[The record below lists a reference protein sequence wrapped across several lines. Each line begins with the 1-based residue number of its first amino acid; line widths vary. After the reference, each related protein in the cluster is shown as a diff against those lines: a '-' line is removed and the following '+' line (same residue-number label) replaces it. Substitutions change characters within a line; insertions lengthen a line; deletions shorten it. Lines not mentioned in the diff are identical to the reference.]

1 MNDNPFS
8 PSWYR
13 VATLRPRLRSHHR
26 IIRHVYRGKVAYL
39 LADRITGDVYRFTP
53 AAYRFIGLMN
63 GTRSVQEIL
72 DILAKKDDP
81 YIPGQ
86 DQVIEILS
94 QLHTMDALVCDVPP
108 DTDELLLR
116 RKQREQPPYLT
127 QLKQSLLFLRFPL
140 FDPEK
145 LLLACRPVLRFLFTR
160 LFFCGLLGIYF
171 LAAMQLLISWPALTS
186 DLVDTLFTR
195 HNLLL
200 LWCIYPLIKAGHELA
215 HALAVK
221 KWGGEVHEIGIM
233 LLLLLPV
240 PYVDASSSAT
250 FRDKGQR
257 ITVSGAGVM
266 TELLFASIALL
277 IWPRLEP
284 GLAKSIAYNVI
295 MIGGFSTLLFNGN
308 PLVRFDGY
316 YVLSDLLELPNLAQR
331 SRSYLSYLVFRYLLG
346 IKEMPT
352 PSGSAA
358 EKRWYLLYGVAAFV
372 YRIVLYSSIFLLLS
386 HRFSWLGTAFG
397 VIAMGQLL
405 LVPACTTLHRLFTTA
420 SYQQYRSRM
429 LLRSAVIAVGICSVL
444 TLLPLPYATRV
455 EGVVWPP
462 DDSFVRMHT
471 AGFIKKVVA
480 PPNGWVQKNDTLI
493 ECEDPQLS
501 ADLLLLQSQIR
512 EYQTRKNAAFATAPI
527 EATIIDERLQELQE
541 RLLEKQAD
549 QERLTIRSPAEGQ
562 FVIPGDILLS
572 GRFMHRGDPLAY
584 VLATG
589 NRVRTVVSQEDI
601 DIITEK
607 TRAVE
612 LLLLT
617 APETIYTGR
626 IATTNPQATLLL
638 PDPALGTAGGG
649 SILMD
654 PADPSG
660 RKMLEER
667 FQLDITLDSP
677 LAKPFIGSRVL
688 VRFDHG
694 NEPLAIRWLRKIRQ
708 LFLAQLHG

>member
-26 IIRHVYRGKVAYL
+26 IIRHVYRGEVAYL
-39 LADRITGDVYRFTP
+39 LADRVSGDVYRFTP
-53 AAYRFIGLMN
+53 AAYRFIGLMS

-81 YIPGQ
+81 DIPGQ
-86 DQVIEILS
+86 DQVIAILS
-94 QLHTMDALVCDVPP
+94 QLHTMDALICDVPP

-116 RKQREQPPYLT
+116 SRQREQPHYLT
-127 QLKQSLLFLRFPL
+127 QLKQSLLFLRVPL

-145 LLLACRPVLRFLFTR
+145 LLLACSPVLSVLFTR
-160 LFFCGLLGIYF
+160 LFLCCLLGIYF
-171 LAAMQLLISWPALTS
+171 LAAVQLLMSWPELTN

-195 HNLLL
+195 HNLLI
-200 LWCIYPLIKAGHELA
+200 LWFIYPLIKAGHELA

-221 KWGGEVHEIGIM
+221 KWGGEVHEVGIM

-250 FRDKGQR
+250 FRDKRQR
-257 ITVSGAGVM
+257 IMVSGAGVM
-266 TELLFASIALL
+266 TELLFASVALL

-284 GLAKSIAYNVI
+284 GLVKSIAYNVI

-331 SRSYLSYLVFRYLLG
+331 SRSYLGYLVFRYLFG
-346 IKEMPT
+346 IKEAAT

-358 EKRWYLLYGVAAFV
+358 EKRWYLLYGIAAFV

-386 HRFSWLGTAFG
+386 HHFSWLGTAFG
-397 VIAMGQLL
+397 VIAIGQLL
-405 LVPACTTLHRLFTTA
+405 LVPAYTTLHRFFTTA
-420 SYQQYRSRM
+420 SYRQYRSRM
-429 LLRSAVIAVGICSVL
+429 LLGTAVVTTAVCSVL

-462 DDSFVRMHT
+462 DDSFVRMQT
-471 AGFIKKVVA
+471 AGFIREIAA

-493 ECEDPQLS
+493 VCEDPQLS
-501 ADLLLLQSQIR
+501 ADLLLLQSQIQ
-512 EYQTRKNAAFATAPI
+512 EYQTRKNVAFATATV
-527 EATIIDERLQELQE
+527 EATILDERLQELQE
-541 RLLEKQAD
+541 RLREKQAD
-549 QERLTIRSPAEGQ
+549 EKKLTIRSPAEGR
-562 FVIPGDILLS
+562 FVIPGDTQLV
-572 GRFMHRGDPLAY
+572 GRFMHQGDPLAY
-584 VLATG
+584 VLAAG

-612 LLLLT
+612 LLLFSDSGT
-617 APETIYTGR
+617 TYTGR
-626 IATTNPQATLLL
+626 IATVNPQATLLL

-649 SILMD
+649 SILTD

-660 RKMLEER
+660 RTMLEER
-667 FQLDITLDSP
+667 FQLDIALDAP
-677 LAKPFIGSRVL
+677 LTNTFIGSRVL

-694 NEPLAIRWLRKIRQ
+694 SEPLAIRWLRKIRQ